1 MPAIERAGNEVI
13 RSWQTHGD
21 WRAFAVGL
29 LCLCYLVLNPAE
41 GSAATAPASMD
52 GDPQG
57 LDLGPYLEVLPD
69 EEGQWTFEDV
79 SGPELTRR
87 FTANTQSVFNA
98 GFTATPYWYRVTL
111 PPTTA
116 SAKSSEQWFVE
127 VAFPP
132 LDRLDFYA
140 LHPERGWQLIRS
152 GDQEPFSKRPVSHRN
167 FVFPVRLSQGEPT
180 VVYLRVQTQ
189 SSHALP
195 LTLLSSEA
203 LRQNGQHDIF
213 LLGSYYGLM
222 LGMLLYN
229 ALVFLAVRERSN
241 FDYLL
246 VIVFAG
252 LLVPLCLNGLGTQY
266 FWGDSPRWIN
276 VGNQFGIFAGLCAST
291 QFTRSFLQLRLRA
304 PRVDRLMS
312 AFQWLAFTA
321 AGLVFVV
328 SARTSNLACVALA
341 PCWALLMLGVASW
354 LFLRGLRI
362 ARLYLLA
369 WALLISSV
377 LIKTVQLTGVI
388 ATNAWTINSLQFGL
402 AFMVVIFALA
412 LADKINIERQE
423 RERLGRLKRFF
434 APEVAAAILVEG
446 GGSLLEAKLRDVT
459 VVFTDLRGFT
469 RFAAQAEPE
478 EIMQVLRQ
486 YHEVVGRTVS
496 QHQGTLEHF
505 AGDGVMIIF
514 NAPVEMVD
522 PEIRAVRMT
531 FDLRQQFESLCV
543 GWRQR
548 GHGLGVGIGMASGFA
563 TVGAVGW
570 EGRLDYAAIGNV
582 SNLASRL
589 CGQAEHGQILAS
601 DRLMSKLDGL
611 AESRDLGDQ
620 ELKGMLKP
628 VRIYDLVGLNGS
640 A

>member
-1 MPAIERAGNEVI
+1 MDAGAL
-13 RSWQTHGD
+13 S
-21 WRAFAVGL
+21 
-29 LCLCYLVLNPAE
+29 LNL
-41 GSAATAPASMD
+41 S
-52 GDPQG
+52 
-57 LDLGPYLEVLPD
+57 PYLEVLPD
-69 EEGQWTFEDV
+69 EADPWTIEEV
-79 SGPELTRR
+79 SRSPVADR
-87 FTANTQSVFNA
+87 FIANTQSVFNA
-98 GFTATPYWYRVTL
+98 GFTARPYWYRVTL
-111 PPTTA
+111 PPRATPA
-116 SAKSSEQWFVE
+116 EYIEQWFIE
-127 VAFPP
+127 VGFPP
-132 LDRLDFYA
+132 LDHLDFYS
-140 LHPERGWQLIRS
+140 LHPQRGWQLIRS
-152 GDQEPFSKRPVSHRN
+152 GDQEPFSQRPVPHRN
-167 FVFPVRLSQGEPT
+167 FVFPVRLSRDEPT
-180 VVYLRVQTQ
+180 VVYLRAQTQ

-203 LRQNGQHDIF
+203 LRQNGQNDIF

-276 VGNQFGIFAGLCAST
+276 VSNQFCMFAGLYAST
-291 QFTRSFLQLRLRA
+291 RFTRSFLQLRVRALGLDQLLR
-304 PRVDRLMS
+304 
-312 AFQWLAFTA
+312 AFQWLALTA
-321 AGLVFVV
+321 AGLVLVV
-328 SARTSNLACVALA
+328 NARTSNLACVVIG
-341 PCWALLMLGVASW
+341 PCGALLMLGVASW

-369 WALLISSV
+369 WALLLSSV
-377 LIKTVQLTGVI
+377 LIKTAQLMGAV
-388 ATNAWTINSLQFGL
+388 ATHALTLNALQFGL

-446 GGSLLEAKLRDVT
+446 GSSLLEAKLRDVT

-469 RFAAQAEPE
+469 QFAARSEPE

-514 NAPVEMVD
+514 NAPVEMAD
-522 PEIRAVRMT
+522 PEVRAAHMT
-531 FDLRQQFESLCV
+531 FDLRQQFETLCV

-563 TVGAVGW
+563 TVGTVGW

-589 CGQAEHGQILAS
+589 CGQAEHGQILTS
-601 DRLMSKLDGL
+601 ERLMAKLDGV
-611 AESRDLGDQ
+611 AESRDMGEQD
-620 ELKGMLKP
+620 LKGMPKP
-628 VRIYDLVGLNGS
+628 VQVFSLLGLSG
-640 A
+640 AA